1 MRATS
6 EIFRDAQIVFTF
18 LSSTETP
25 PDTADIVLAMGSHD
39 LNVADAAARAF
50 FETHVEWLIC
60 NGGFSKDTAGV
71 LTEPEG
77 RRRLCHPVHL

>member
-6 EIFRDAQIVFTF
+6 EIFRDAQILFTF

-50 FETHVEWLIC
+50 FETHVE
-60 NGGFSKDTAGV
+60 
-71 LTEPEG
+71 
-77 RRRLCHPVHL
+77 